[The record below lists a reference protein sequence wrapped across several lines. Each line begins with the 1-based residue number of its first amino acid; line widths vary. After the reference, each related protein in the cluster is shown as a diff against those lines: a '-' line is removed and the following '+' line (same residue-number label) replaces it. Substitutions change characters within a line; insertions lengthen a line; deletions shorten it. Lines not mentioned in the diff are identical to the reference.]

1 VVFCFIIDHHITTKT
16 RNNKYNSCVV
26 RNHFVLKMHS
36 VLMKRFCRAGTLR
49 MGSPV
54 SAISAAVSRQMCDAA
69 ARQLP
74 PNLQLADLAVLEPPQ
89 EDIVKPIEYLFPQ
102 KSPPTS
108 IQVHSFQN
116 LDGVSVDSAPLDKRV
131 FGVAIRQDI
140 IHQIVRYQRAKI
152 RQPQCTKGISEQRG
166 STRKLYAQKGSGR
179 ARVGMARVPGRRGGP
194 KAHGPVLR
202 DFSFSLNRKM
212 RAMGMMIALA
222 AKHREGNLIVF
233 DKLEC
238 DVRHA
243 AITPSPFHLHNLRT
257 HLFYFLCNIIHFYC
271 FDKCI
276 DFENES
282 IDKSTGAPWSFD
294 KFDSVH

>member
-1 VVFCFIIDHHITTKT
+1 
-16 RNNKYNSCVV
+16 
-26 RNHFVLKMHS
+26 MHS
-36 VLMKRFCRAGTLR
+36 VILKRLCRAGTLR
-49 MGSPV
+49 LSISSPV
-54 SAISAAVSRQMCDAA
+54 SSSMIRQMCD

-74 PNLQLADLAVLEPPQ
+74 PNLQLADLTVLEPPQ
-89 EDIVKPIEYLFPQ
+89 ADIVKPIEYLFPS
-102 KSPPTS
+102 KNPPSS
-108 IQVHSFQN
+108 IPVHSFQN
-116 LDGVSVDSAPLDKRV
+116 LEAEPVDTAPLDKRV

-238 DVRHA
+238 EVGA
-243 AITPSPFHLHNLRT
+243 TFLSSCGVLPPLIPF
-257 HLFYFLCNIIHFYC
+257 Y
-271 FDKCI
+271 
-276 DFENES
+276 
-282 IDKSTGAPWSFD
+282 
-294 KFDSVH
+294 

>member
-1 VVFCFIIDHHITTKT
+1 
-16 RNNKYNSCVV
+16 
-26 RNHFVLKMHS
+26 
-36 VLMKRFCRAGTLR
+36 MKRLCRVGVPAGPRLGLR
-49 MGSPV
+49 LST
-54 SAISAAVSRQMCDAA
+54 AAK
-69 ARQLP
+69 QLP
-74 PNLQLADLAVLEPPQ
+74 PNLQLADLAVLEPPV
-89 EDIVKPIEYLFPQ
+89 EDIVKPIEYLFPS
-102 KSPPTS
+102 KNPPSS
-108 IQVHSFQN
+108 IPVHSFQ
-116 LDGVSVDSAPLDKRV
+116 DSTEPVDSAPLDKRV

-238 DVRHA
+238 EVRRSCF
-243 AITPSPFHLHNLRT
+243 ISLSRDTFMLIV
-257 HLFYFLCNIIHFYC
+257 LC
-271 FDKCI
+271 
-276 DFENES
+276 DFV
-282 IDKSTGAPWSFD
+282 F
-294 KFDSVH
+294 